1 MWPAT
6 QLGGQIVVAHWKS
19 AWWKW
24 GFRGGEVL
32 ILWENFCN
40 QSQSILSWD
49 YCSQSSSWERVQMYP
64 LPQNLQNQTEPLTP
78 CEREAQGLNLFGRCS
93 NEMIKQMFSWNDQ
106 ADDLMK
112 WSRNVLS
119 DQVQRKVNCGDYQE
133 CAADEYSCENLCS
146 SSLRCNNLMNVL
158 LRGICFSAVCYLSWM
173 VDIYILLSATIAA
186 TAVTNICRSQP
197 LLSDASS
204 EAGGGWRG
212 RSRGGGVHKA
222 APTVQYCQP
231 WTMHHVKER
240 KVAIC
245 SRL

>member
-1 MWPAT
+1 
-6 QLGGQIVVAHWKS
+6 
-19 AWWKW
+19 
-24 GFRGGEVL
+24 
-32 ILWENFCN
+32 
-40 QSQSILSWD
+40 
-49 YCSQSSSWERVQMYP
+49 
-64 LPQNLQNQTEPLTP
+64 
-78 CEREAQGLNLFGRCS
+78 
-93 NEMIKQMFSWNDQ
+93 
-106 ADDLMK
+106 MK

-119 DQVQRKVNCGDYQE
+119 DLDQRDVNCGDYQE
-133 CAADEYSCENLCS
+133 CAADEYSRENLCS

-222 APTVQYCQP
+222 APTLQYCQP
-231 WTMHHVKER
+231 WTMHHVKEQ

-245 SRL
+245 SRLQHSPYWFCEVPFSQYQRIHLWPQTLPKQSQGGEMLISK